1 MNNIWDTEKDEDLY
15 YIFTLLL
22 YIVTINEFSNLS
34 QDQRLKS
41 EL

>member
-1 MNNIWDTEKDEDLY
+1 MNNIWVKEKDEDLY